1 MNWLDDTNM
10 NEPHATTDGDRAFP
24 QHAEHTEHTVRSV
37 AQMRA
42 EHYRSATRPERLVAS
57 LNGALARP
65 LALVAVAAVV
75 CGWIAAN
82 LALAASGRAPIDP
95 PPFLWL
101 SAAVGVLSLLMVV
114 LIIGAQRH
122 EEQLAQRRE
131 MLILEI
137 VLLSEQKIAKAIA
150 LMEEARRDNPLV
162 PDRSDPGA
170 DNLAQPADPNSV
182 LDAIRHAQSHAQ
194 VEPPQVKNQHEAED
208 QAHRTAEEHGHGDK

>member
-1 MNWLDDTNM
+1 MNQ
-10 NEPHATTDGDRAFP
+10 PHAPNDDRASA
-24 QHAEHTEHTVRSV
+24 HAEHTEHTVRSL

-42 EHYRSATRPERLVAS
+42 EHYQSATRPERLIAS
-57 LNGALARP
+57 LTGLLARP
-65 LALVAVAAVV
+65 LALVAIAVAV

-82 LALAASGRAPIDP
+82 VAWAASGRGAIDP

-101 SAAVGVLSLLMVV
+101 SDVVGVLSLLMVV
-114 LIIGAQRH
+114 LIIGGQRH

-150 LMEEARRDNPLV
+150 LMEEARRDNPLI

-170 DNLAQPADPNSV
+170 ENLAQPADPRSV
-182 LDAIRHAQSHAQ
+182 LDAIRQAQSHT
-194 VEPPQVKNQHEAED
+194 QVKGQQVKTQDKAED
-208 QAHRTAEEHGHGDK
+208 QARIQAEDQEKRSQHDN